1 MYKVTN
7 EDLIGE
13 IEGFPVEVVMMML
26 KRQCEQTGRHDVRVF
41 QFSKSA
47 SAGGDGF
54 DWDDSDEGWEF
65 WNDVICY
72 RKFDQFFERYK
83 DIRVELPKYP
93 RCQHQ
98 LRTMTKVEK
107 WLLSKIKCEKSL
119 SRRDRL
125 GYLIDHYCC
134 MLHSIPKDVSDET
147 FDWIPTSK
155 NLSEANLIFL
165 DKREVDDCGQEN
177 TIDTLSNR
185 IGNHVSWL
193 LRFYRSVDST
203 GGIIGDYIP
212 FGGVCDIR
220 VAIGWI
226 KKNLGVACRFSNVYF
241 IFTDNQLRVSYYG
254 ASQGV
259 EGYVKDSVGY
269 CYRNGSLFIIG
280 GHIFIIE

>member
-26 KRQCEQTGRHDVRVF
+26 KRQYEQIGQHDVRVF
-41 QFSKSA
+41 QFQKSA
-47 SAGGDGF
+47 SASGYGF
-54 DWDDSDEGWEF
+54 DWDESEEGWEF
-65 WNDVICY
+65 WNDVVCY

-83 DIRVELPKYP
+83 DICIELPKIP
-93 RCQHQ
+93 RSTQ

-107 WLLSKIKCEKSL
+107 WLLSKIKCATSL

-125 GYLIDHYCC
+125 QYLLDKYCC
-134 MLHSIPKDVSDET
+134 MIYSIPKEVSNET

-165 DKREVDDCGQEN
+165 SEEEIADCGQEN
-177 TIDTLSNR
+177 TINALCHR
-185 IGNHVSWL
+185 VGNYAQWL
-193 LRFYRSVDST
+193 IRFYRSVDFA
-203 GGIIGDYIP
+203 GPIRGEDIP

-220 VAIGWI
+220 AVIGWI
-226 KKNLGVACRFSNVYF
+226 KKNLGVACRFANVYF
-241 IFTDNQLRVSYYG
+241 VFTDSRLRVSYHG
-254 ASQGV
+254 PSHGV

-269 CYRNGSLFIIG
+269 CYRNGDLFIIE
-280 GHIFIIE
+280 GHIFKIE